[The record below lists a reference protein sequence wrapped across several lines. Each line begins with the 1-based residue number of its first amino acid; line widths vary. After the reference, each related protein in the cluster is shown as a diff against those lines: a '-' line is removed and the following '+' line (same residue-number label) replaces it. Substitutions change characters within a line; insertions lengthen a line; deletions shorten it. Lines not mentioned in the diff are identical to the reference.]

1 MPYHQRITLLLF
13 KLHEACVALS
23 RLNFALALGYAE
35 SSTYDSC
42 ALRRI
47 TKTVKKAMQMSLTCA
62 AAPSMVLWWAVP
74 VVSAVLASA
83 LFTWRLARGSGSDEV
98 APPAMRP
105 SAHSAGGGAF
115 SSGGAAYSAAG
126 AYSSGG
132 AYGSAPGYQRPL
144 SRGNSLYKS

>member
-13 KLHEACVALS
+13 KLHEACVSMS

-35 SSTYDSC
+35 SSTYDSY

-47 TKTVKKAMQMSLTCA
+47 TKTVKKAMQMTLTCA
-62 AAPSMVLWWAVP
+62 AAPSMVMWWAVP
-74 VVSAVLASA
+74 VVSAVLASV
-83 LFTWRLARGSGSDEV
+83 LFTWRLARGSGADEV
-98 APPAMRP
+98 PPPTMRP
-105 SAHSAGGGAF
+105 SMQSAGGAY